1 MDETNVCCGFS
12 TDVLCLS
19 PSKEKFQR
27 SLSSTLRGIPAVLCS
42 KAIAMDGSLGSTQD
56 KDKDSTQQIDPK

>member
-1 MDETNVCCGFS
+1 MDETNTLCGCS
-12 TDVLCLS
+12 PDVLCLS

-42 KAIAMDGSLGSTQD
+42 KAIAMDGSLTSSQ
-56 KDKDSTQQIDPK
+56 DKDSTQQVDPK